1 MLHRIHPAD
10 PFRTM
15 ELFFDAMRAPGLRRG
30 AAAPSPMI
38 RKPGLA
44 QWREE
49 DEQFVLTA
57 ELPGVAPERLELAAG
72 DDWIELRATR
82 ELTVP
87 EGFEL
92 LRRERADYQ
101 FSRRFTLPKRI
112 ASERVEATL
121 REGLLTITLPKH
133 AAAGPRT
140 IEIKAA

>member
-30 AAAPSPMI
+30 PTPNRVI
-38 RKPGLA
+38 RKPGVATL
-44 QWREE
+44 RE
-49 DEQFVLTA
+49 DEDNFVLAA
-57 ELPGVAPERLELAAG
+57 ELPGIAPEQLELAAG

-82 ELTVP
+82 ELNVP

-92 LRRERADYQ
+92 RRRERSDYQ
-101 FSRRFTLPKRI
+101 FGRRFTLPKRI

-121 REGLLTITLPKH
+121 RDGLLIVTLPKH
-133 AAAGPRT
+133 ASASPRT
-140 IEIKAA
+140 IEVKAA

>member
-15 ELFFDAMRAPGLRRG
+15 ELFFDAMRAPELRRV
-30 AAAPSPMI
+30 I
-38 RKPGLA
+38 RKPNHA

-49 DEQFVLTA
+49 DERFVLTA
-57 ELPGVAPERLELAAG
+57 ELPGVGPERLELAAG

-92 LRRERADYQ
+92 LRRERANYE
-101 FSRRFTLPKRI
+101 FKRRFNLPKRI

-121 REGLLTITLPKH
+121 REGLLTITVPKH

>member
-30 AAAPSPMI
+30 PAPTRVV
-38 RKPGLA
+38 RKPGVATL
-44 QWREE
+44 RED
-49 DEQFVLTA
+49 DENFVLAA
-57 ELPGVAPERLELAAG
+57 ELPGIAPEQLELAAG

-82 ELTVP
+82 QLGVP

-92 LRRERADYQ
+92 RRRERADYQ
-101 FSRRFTLPKRI
+101 FGRRFTLPKRI

-121 REGLLTITLPKH
+121 RDGLLTVTLPKH
-133 AAAGPRT
+133 ASAGPRT
-140 IEIKAA
+140 IEVKAA